1 MSRSSNKI
9 LLVGLLLLGIILYS
23 CAVGPDFQK
32 PEMQTPKYF
41 SNYDSLA
48 VDTLVNLKWWEIF
61 NDPILD
67 TLVLTA
73 LKENKNVNI
82 AIARIEEARATLGF
96 TEADIYPRVDIQG
109 EATRGNYAGG
119 GIKLDSESNGFF
131 IAPVVNWEIDFWGKF
146 RRANESAQAQYLAS
160 EFSLRKIQISLISEV
175 VSTYFL
181 LLDFKER
188 LKISEE
194 TLQSR
199 MESLRI
205 IQERFNKGII
215 PEIDLNQAQI
225 QKEIAAATVPV
236 YKRLVA
242 QTEHSLSILLGKMP
256 GTIKTGINLE
266 KRDNP
271 PEIPVG
277 LPSQLL
283 ERRPDIAEAL
293 FLLQSQN
300 AQIGVSVAQRFPSI
314 SLTGLIGFA
323 STELSSLT
331 SGDPAWSV
339 SGSIFGPIFNFG
351 KNISRVE
358 IQEARTEQA
367 FYQYENTVLNA
378 FREVEDALIEV
389 QTIKEQFEAK
399 SRQYLAAKNA
409 NRLSRMRYD
418 LGVTSYLEV
427 LESERTLF
435 NVELELSET
444 KQLTLNSYI
453 KLYKALGGGWIS
465 KEEYVNAKNEEMQ
478 SK

>member
-1 MSRSSNKI
+1 M
-9 LLVGLLLLGIILYS
+9 
-23 CAVGPDFQK
+23 
-32 PEMQTPKYF
+32 
-41 SNYDSLA
+41 
-48 VDTLVNLKWWEIF
+48 
-61 NDPILD
+61 
-67 TLVLTA
+67 
-73 LKENKNVNI
+73 
-82 AIARIEEARATLGF
+82 
-96 TEADIYPRVDIQG
+96 
-109 EATRGNYAGG
+109 
-119 GIKLDSESNGFF
+119 
-131 IAPVVNWEIDFWGKF
+131 
-146 RRANESAQAQYLAS
+146 
-160 EFSLRKIQISLISEV
+160 
-175 VSTYFL
+175 
-181 LLDFKER
+181 
-188 LKISEE
+188 ISEE

-225 QKEIAAATVPV
+225 QKEIAAGTVPV
-236 YKRLVA
+236 YKRLVS

-256 GTIKTGINLE
+256 GSIKTGINLE
-266 KRDNP
+266 QRNTP

-300 AQIGVSVAQRFPSI
+300 AQIGVAVAQRFPTI

-323 STELSSLT
+323 STDLSSLT
-331 SGDPAWSV
+331 SGDPAWTA
-339 SGSIFGPIFNFG
+339 SGSLFGPIFNFG

-358 IQEARTEQA
+358 IQEARTQQA

-389 QTIKEQFEAK
+389 QTIKEQLEAK
-399 SRQYLAAKNA
+399 SRQFLAAKNA
-409 NRLSRMRYD
+409 NRLSKMRYD

-465 KEEYVNAKNEEMQ
+465 KEEYVLDKNQ
-478 SK
+478 QQ

>member
-1 MSRSSNKI
+1 MSSSSNKFS
-9 LLVGLLLLGIILYS
+9 LVGVLLLGIILYS

-61 NDPILD
+61 DDPILD
-67 TLVLTA
+67 TLVVTA
-73 LKENKNVNI
+73 LVENKNVNI
-82 AIARIEEARATLGF
+82 AIARIEEARANLGF
-96 TEADIYPRVDIQG
+96 TEADIYPSVNIKG

-119 GIKLDSESNGFF
+119 GLKLDSEINGFF

-160 EFSLRKIQISLISEV
+160 EFSLRKIQISLITEV

-181 LLDFKER
+181 LLDYRER
-188 LKISEE
+188 LIISEE

-205 IQERFNKGII
+205 IHERFDKGII

-242 QTEHSLSILLGKMP
+242 QTEHSLSILLGRIP
-256 GTIKTGINLE
+256 GRIKAGIVPDQ
-266 KRDNP
+266 RYNP

-283 ERRPDIAEAL
+283 ERRPDVAEAL
-293 FLLQSQN
+293 YLLQSQN
-300 AQIGVSVAQRFPSI
+300 AQIGVAVAQRFPSI
-314 SLTGLIGFA
+314 SLTGLVGFA
-323 STELSSLT
+323 SNELSTLT
-331 SGDPAWSV
+331 TGDPAWSI
-339 SGSIFGPIFNFG
+339 SGGLFGPIFNFG

-367 FYQYENTVLNA
+367 LYQYENTVLNA

-389 QTIKEQFEAK
+389 QTLKEQLEAK
-399 SRQYLAAKNA
+399 NRQFLAAKNA

>member
-1 MSRSSNKI
+1 MNRSSNKFS
-9 LLVGLLLLGIILYS
+9 LVGVLILGVILYS

-32 PEMQTPKYF
+32 PEMQAPLYF
-41 SNYDSLA
+41 SSYDSLA

-67 TLVLTA
+67 TLVITA

-96 TEADIYPRVDIQG
+96 TEADIYPRVDLQG
-109 EATRGNYAGG
+109 EASRGTYAGG
-119 GIKLDSESNGFF
+119 GVKLDSEANGFF

-160 EFSLRKIQISLISEV
+160 EFSLRKIQISLITEV

-188 LKISEE
+188 LMISEE

-225 QKEIAAATVPV
+225 QKEIAAGTVPV
-236 YKRLVA
+236 YKRLA
-242 QTEHSLSILLGKMP
+242 SQTEHSLSILLGKMP
-256 GTIKTGINLE
+256 GSIKTGINLE
-266 KRDNP
+266 QRNTP

-300 AQIGVSVAQRFPSI
+300 AQIGVAVAQRFPSI

-323 STELSSLT
+323 STDLSSLT
-331 SGDPAWSV
+331 SGDPAWSA
-339 SGSIFGPIFNFG
+339 SGSLFGPIFNFG

-389 QTIKEQFEAK
+389 QTIKEQLEAK
-399 SRQYLAAKNA
+399 SRQFLAAKNA

-465 KEEYVNAKNEEMQ
+465 KEEYVLDKNQ
-478 SK
+478 QQ

>member
-1 MSRSSNKI
+1 MNRSSNKFS
-9 LLVGLLLLGIILYS
+9 LVGVFLLGIILYS

-41 SNYDSLA
+41 TNYDSLA

-61 NDPILD
+61 NDHILD
-67 TLVLTA
+67 TLVITA

-96 TEADIYPRVDIQG
+96 TEADIYPRVDLQG
-109 EATRGNYAGG
+109 EASRGTYAGG
-119 GIKLDSESNGFF
+119 GVKLDSEANGFF

-160 EFSLRKIQISLISEV
+160 EFSLRKIQISLITEV
-175 VSTYFL
+175 VSTYFI
-181 LLDFKER
+181 LLDYKAR
-188 LKISEE
+188 LIISEE

-205 IQERFNKGII
+205 IQERFNKGIA

-225 QKEIAAATVPV
+225 QNETAAATVPIF
-236 YKRLVA
+236 KRLVS

-256 GTIKTGINLE
+256 GIVKTGNNLE
-266 KRDNP
+266 QRNTP

-300 AQIGVSVAQRFPSI
+300 AQIGIAIAQRFPSI

-323 STELSSLT
+323 STDLSSLT

-378 FREVEDALIEV
+378 FREVEDALMEV
-389 QTIKEQFEAK
+389 QTLKEQLEATN
-399 SRQYLAAKNA
+399 RQFIAAKNA
-409 NRLSRMRYD
+409 DKLSRMRYN

-435 NVELELSET
+435 NVELNLSET
-444 KQLTLNSYI
+444 KQLTLNSFI

-465 KEEYVNAKNEEMQ
+465 KEEYVQDKNKQ
-478 SK
+478 Q